1 MCLDADDY
9 CPYEVPDAQP
19 TKKVEPQGRIWK
31 CLACGKTWRSTT
43 WLDDLMK
50 ISNMDIYCK
59 KCQGELEEVID
70 V

>member
-31 CLACGKTWRSTT
+31 CLDGIEAGREDGKLVR
-43 WLDDLMK
+43 
-50 ISNMDIYCK
+50 
-59 KCQGELEEVID
+59 
-70 V
+70 